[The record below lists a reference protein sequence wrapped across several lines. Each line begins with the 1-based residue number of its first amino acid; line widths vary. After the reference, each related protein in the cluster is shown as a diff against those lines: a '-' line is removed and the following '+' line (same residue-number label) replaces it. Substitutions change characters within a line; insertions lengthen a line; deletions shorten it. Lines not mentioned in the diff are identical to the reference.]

1 MRSRLI
7 ASPRMIASPR
17 ITVAIAIVATSLL
30 TLRLSLEDS
39 RMTALVG
46 LLRPITLAIGLGLSV
61 VAVVSS
67 IASFPIAPLPATVD
81 DDTP

>member
-39 RMTALVG
+39 RMTSLVG

-67 IASFPIAPLPATVD
+67 IAAFPITPLPATVD

>member
-1 MRSRLI
+1 
-7 ASPRMIASPR
+7 
-17 ITVAIAIVATSLL
+17 
-30 TLRLSLEDS
+30 
-39 RMTALVG
+39 MTALVG

-67 IASFPIAPLPATVD
+67 IASFPIAPLPATAD